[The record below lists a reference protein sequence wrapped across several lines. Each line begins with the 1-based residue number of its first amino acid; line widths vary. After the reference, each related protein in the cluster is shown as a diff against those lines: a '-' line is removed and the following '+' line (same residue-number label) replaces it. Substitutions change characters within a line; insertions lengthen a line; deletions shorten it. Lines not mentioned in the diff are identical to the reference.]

1 VIRHGKTHVLQQRN
15 GQGNATISGL
25 NSFVDRNRRFEEV
38 LLPHLDAAYNLAR
51 WLLRDGQAA
60 QDVVQEACLRALRSI
75 ERLRGDDARPW
86 LLGIVR
92 NACFDHHRQ
101 RQQTTAFEYDD
112 EREHEEA
119 AEPADPRETPENLH
133 LRKCSGA
140 QVDAAIAALAPA
152 FREVIV
158 LRELEELSYEEIAHI
173 AGIPVGTVMSRLS
186 RARSLLRRALAPLV
200 KDD

>member
-1 VIRHGKTHVLQQRN
+1 VLN
-15 GQGNATISGL
+15 
-25 NSFVDRNRRFEEV
+25 DRTRRFETAA
-38 LLPHLDAAYNLAR
+38 LPHLHAAYNLAR

-92 NACFDHHRQ
+92 NTCFDHLRQ

-112 EREHEEA
+112 EREHEDA
-119 AEPADPRETPENLH
+119 PEPTDSRDTPENLH

-158 LRELEELSYEEIAHI
+158 LREMEELSYEEIARV

-186 RARSLLRRALAPLV
+186 RARGLLRKALAPLV
-200 KDD
+200 EDD